1 MTSLFFL
8 FLYSYGMSSRSRR
21 MKPATLLRC
30 SWALTAVGAATARW
44 AWVGSSHARPM
55 TLSSPSTTPV
65 GREKTQTCP
74 RETCESCVFFPATC
88 KYHKSQQ
95 QQQTLPTPS
104 KNSFG
109 QSLSYQAHAF
119 LHTKVVMVKLQRSFS
134 HQPVVSQLWWC
145 IGQCGQ
151 LGVIVAWT
159 SWTGLWEESLPQST
173 GHSTFSKVV
182 NYSERF

>member
-1 MTSLFFL
+1 MLTNSLAMVYISGLSNYIHTHMYECKILDLFSCYQLAFFDKDTMTSLFFFL
-8 FLYSYGMSSRSRR
+8 FLCSYGMSSRSRR

-44 AWVGSSHARPM
+44 AWVGSSHARP
-55 TLSSPSTTPV
+55 TTPSSPSTTPV

-119 LHTKVVMVKLQRSFS
+119 LHTKGSNGKITEVIVP
-134 HQPVVSQLWWC
+134 QPVVSL
-145 IGQCGQ
+145 
-151 LGVIVAWT
+151 L
-159 SWTGLWEESLPQST
+159 
-173 GHSTFSKVV
+173 
-182 NYSERF
+182 